1 MKIICIGRNY
11 VEHAKELNNP
21 VPTKPMFFVK
31 PDTALLRTHIFYI
44 PPFSNN
50 IHYELEL
57 VVKIKKVGKSI
68 SKRFAHK
75 YYDEISL
82 GLDLTARDLQEECKE
97 KGMPWEIAKGFD
109 SSAPIGK
116 WYQKKD
122 LKSLDFYLLKN
133 GEKVQEGNPSQMV
146 FDIDRIIEYVS
157 KFMTL
162 KKGDLIFTGT
172 PSGVGPLNKSDQ
184 LTASLY
190 IGNELISSEKTEEK
204 ENTLVIDSKTSETKI
219 DYRYLTA
226 AVVLGIFL
234 VYWMFLK

>member
-11 VEHAKELNNP
+11 LEHAKELNNP
-21 VPTKPMFFVK
+21 VPKKPMFFVK
-31 PDTALLRTHIFYI
+31 PDTSLLRTHMFYI

-82 GLDLTARDLQEECKE
+82 GLDLTARDLQEDCKE

-133 GEKVQEGNPSQMV
+133 GEKVQEGKPSQMV
-146 FDIDRIIEYVS
+146 FDVDSIIEYVS

-172 PSGVGPLNKSDQ
+172 PSGVGKMEVNDVFEAYLD
-184 LTASLY
+184 
-190 IGNELISSEKTEEK
+190 GRKT
-204 ENTLVIDSKTSETKI
+204 IDLRVK
-219 DYRYLTA
+219 
-226 AVVLGIFL
+226 
-234 VYWMFLK
+234 

>member
-31 PDTALLRTHIFYI
+31 PDTALLRTSMFYI

-172 PSGVGPLNKSDQ
+172 PSGVGKMEVNDVFEAYLDGK
-184 LTASLY
+184 
-190 IGNELISSEKTEEK
+190 KT
-204 ENTLVIDSKTSETKI
+204 IDLRVK
-219 DYRYLTA
+219 
-226 AVVLGIFL
+226 
-234 VYWMFLK
+234 

>member
-11 VEHAKELNNP
+11 LEHAKELNNP

-31 PDTALLRTHIFYI
+31 PDTALLRTQMFYI

-68 SKRFAHK
+68 SKRFAPN

-146 FDIDRIIEYVS
+146 FDVDRIIEYVS

-172 PSGVGPLNKSDQ
+172 PSGVGKMEVNDVFEAYLD
-184 LTASLY
+184 
-190 IGNELISSEKTEEK
+190 GRKT
-204 ENTLVIDSKTSETKI
+204 IDLRVK
-219 DYRYLTA
+219 
-226 AVVLGIFL
+226 
-234 VYWMFLK
+234 

>member
-11 VEHAKELNNP
+11 IEHAKELNNP

-31 PDTALLRTHIFYI
+31 PDTALLRTHMFYI

-133 GEKVQEGNPSQMV
+133 GERVQEGNPSQMV

-172 PSGVGPLNKSDQ
+172 PSGVGKMEVNDVFEAYLDGK
-184 LTASLY
+184 
-190 IGNELISSEKTEEK
+190 KT
-204 ENTLVIDSKTSETKI
+204 IDLRVK
-219 DYRYLTA
+219 
-226 AVVLGIFL
+226 
-234 VYWMFLK
+234 

>member
-21 VPTKPMFFVK
+21 VPTKPIFFVK

-133 GEKVQEGNPSQMV
+133 GERVQEGNPSQMV

-172 PSGVGPLNKSDQ
+172 PSGVGKMEVNDVFEAYLDGK
-184 LTASLY
+184 
-190 IGNELISSEKTEEK
+190 KTMDIRIK
-204 ENTLVIDSKTSETKI
+204 
-219 DYRYLTA
+219 
-226 AVVLGIFL
+226 
-234 VYWMFLK
+234 

>member
-11 VEHAKELNNP
+11 LEHAKELNNP
-21 VPTKPMFFVK
+21 VPKKPMFFVK
-31 PDTALLRTHIFYI
+31 PDTSLLRTHMFYI

-68 SKRFAHK
+68 SKKFAHK

-146 FDIDRIIEYVS
+146 FDVDSIIEYVS

-172 PSGVGPLNKSDQ
+172 PSGVGKMEVNDVFEAYLD
-184 LTASLY
+184 
-190 IGNELISSEKTEEK
+190 GRKT
-204 ENTLVIDSKTSETKI
+204 IDLRVK
-219 DYRYLTA
+219 
-226 AVVLGIFL
+226 
-234 VYWMFLK
+234 

>member
-21 VPTKPMFFVK
+21 VPKKPMFFVK
-31 PDTALLRTHIFYI
+31 PDTALLRTQMFYI

-82 GLDLTARDLQEECKE
+82 GLDLTARNLQEECKE

-172 PSGVGPLNKSDQ
+172 PYGVGKMEVNDVFEAYLDGK
-184 LTASLY
+184 
-190 IGNELISSEKTEEK
+190 KT
-204 ENTLVIDSKTSETKI
+204 ID
-219 DYRYLTA
+219 
-226 AVVLGIFL
+226 
-234 VYWMFLK
+234 LKVR

>member
-31 PDTALLRTHIFYI
+31 PDTALLRTHMFYI

-68 SKRFAHK
+68 SKRFAQK

-172 PSGVGPLNKSDQ
+172 PSGVGKLETNDVFEAYLDGK
-184 LTASLY
+184 
-190 IGNELISSEKTEEK
+190 KT
-204 ENTLVIDSKTSETKI
+204 IDL
-219 DYRYLTA
+219 R
-226 AVVLGIFL
+226 VR
-234 VYWMFLK
+234 

>member
-11 VEHAKELNNP
+11 LEHAKELNNP
-21 VPTKPMFFVK
+21 VPKKPMFFVK
-31 PDTALLRTHIFYI
+31 PDTSLLRTHMFYI

-146 FDIDRIIEYVS
+146 FDVDSIIEYVS

-172 PSGVGPLNKSDQ
+172 PSGVGKMEVNDVFEAYLDSR
-184 LTASLY
+184 
-190 IGNELISSEKTEEK
+190 KT
-204 ENTLVIDSKTSETKI
+204 IDLRVK
-219 DYRYLTA
+219 
-226 AVVLGIFL
+226 
-234 VYWMFLK
+234 

>member
-109 SSAPIGK
+109 CSAPIGK

-172 PSGVGPLNKSDQ
+172 PSGVGKMEVNDVFEAYLDGKK
-184 LTASLY
+184 TM
-190 IGNELISSEKTEEK
+190 ELRVK
-204 ENTLVIDSKTSETKI
+204 
-219 DYRYLTA
+219 
-226 AVVLGIFL
+226 
-234 VYWMFLK
+234 

>member
-11 VEHAKELNNP
+11 AEHAKELNNS
-21 VPTKPMFFVK
+21 VPEKPLFFVK
-31 PDTALLRTHIFYI
+31 PDTSLLRTHMFYI

-68 SKRFAHK
+68 SKRFAPN

-172 PSGVGPLNKSDQ
+172 PSGVGKMETNDVFEAYLDGK
-184 LTASLY
+184 
-190 IGNELISSEKTEEK
+190 KT
-204 ENTLVIDSKTSETKI
+204 ID
-219 DYRYLTA
+219 
-226 AVVLGIFL
+226 
-234 VYWMFLK
+234 LKVR

>member
-31 PDTALLRTHIFYI
+31 PDTALLRTHMFYI

-57 VVKIKKVGKSI
+57 VVKIKKVGKTI

-172 PSGVGPLNKSDQ
+172 PSGVGKMETNDVFEAYLDGK
-184 LTASLY
+184 
-190 IGNELISSEKTEEK
+190 KT
-204 ENTLVIDSKTSETKI
+204 IDLRVK
-219 DYRYLTA
+219 
-226 AVVLGIFL
+226 
-234 VYWMFLK
+234 

>member
-31 PDTALLRTHIFYI
+31 PDTALLRTHMFYI

-146 FDIDRIIEYVS
+146 FDIDRIIEYIS

-172 PSGVGPLNKSDQ
+172 PSGVGKMEVNDVFEAYLDGK
-184 LTASLY
+184 
-190 IGNELISSEKTEEK
+190 KTMDLRVK
-204 ENTLVIDSKTSETKI
+204 
-219 DYRYLTA
+219 
-226 AVVLGIFL
+226 
-234 VYWMFLK
+234 

>member
-11 VEHAKELNNP
+11 VEHAKELKNP

-31 PDTALLRTHIFYI
+31 PDTALLRTHMFYI

-116 WYQKKD
+116 WYKKD
-122 LKSLDFYLLKN
+122 ELKSLDFYLLKN
-133 GEKVQEGNPSQMV
+133 GEKVQEGNPSEMV
-146 FDIDRIIEYVS
+146 FDIDSIIEYVS

-172 PSGVGPLNKSDQ
+172 PSGVGKMETNDVFEAYLDGK
-184 LTASLY
+184 
-190 IGNELISSEKTEEK
+190 KT
-204 ENTLVIDSKTSETKI
+204 IDL
-219 DYRYLTA
+219 R
-226 AVVLGIFL
+226 VR
-234 VYWMFLK
+234 

>member
-31 PDTALLRTHIFYI
+31 PDTALLRTQMFYI
-44 PPFSNN
+44 PPFSKN

-82 GLDLTARDLQEECKE
+82 GLDLTARDLQEKCKE

-172 PSGVGPLNKSDQ
+172 PSGVGKMEVNDVFEAYLDGNK
-184 LTASLY
+184 T
-190 IGNELISSEKTEEK
+190 
-204 ENTLVIDSKTSETKI
+204 IDLRVK
-219 DYRYLTA
+219 
-226 AVVLGIFL
+226 
-234 VYWMFLK
+234 

>member
-11 VEHAKELNNP
+11 LEHAMELNNP
-21 VPTKPMFFVK
+21 VPKKPMFFVK
-31 PDTALLRTHIFYI
+31 PDTSLLRTHMFYI

-133 GEKVQEGNPSQMV
+133 GEKVQEGNPSKMV
-146 FDIDRIIEYVS
+146 FDVDSIIEYVS

-172 PSGVGPLNKSDQ
+172 PSGVGKMDVNDVFEAYLD
-184 LTASLY
+184 
-190 IGNELISSEKTEEK
+190 GRKTFDLRVK
-204 ENTLVIDSKTSETKI
+204 
-219 DYRYLTA
+219 
-226 AVVLGIFL
+226 
-234 VYWMFLK
+234 

>member
-11 VEHAKELNNP
+11 LEHAKELNNP

-31 PDTALLRTHIFYI
+31 PDTALLRTHMFYI

-133 GEKVQEGNPSQMV
+133 GERVQEGNPSQMV

-172 PSGVGPLNKSDQ
+172 PSGVGKMEVNDVFEAYLDGK
-184 LTASLY
+184 
-190 IGNELISSEKTEEK
+190 KT
-204 ENTLVIDSKTSETKI
+204 IDLRVK
-219 DYRYLTA
+219 
-226 AVVLGIFL
+226 
-234 VYWMFLK
+234 

>member
-31 PDTALLRTHIFYI
+31 PDTSLLRTHMFYI

-146 FDIDRIIEYVS
+146 FDVDSIIEYVS

-172 PSGVGPLNKSDQ
+172 PSGVGKMEVNDVFEAYLDGK
-184 LTASLY
+184 
-190 IGNELISSEKTEEK
+190 KT
-204 ENTLVIDSKTSETKI
+204 IDLRVK
-219 DYRYLTA
+219 
-226 AVVLGIFL
+226 
-234 VYWMFLK
+234 

>member
-11 VEHAKELNNP
+11 KEHAKELNNP

-172 PSGVGPLNKSDQ
+172 PSGVGKMEVNDVFEAYLDGK
-184 LTASLY
+184 
-190 IGNELISSEKTEEK
+190 KT
-204 ENTLVIDSKTSETKI
+204 IDLRVK
-219 DYRYLTA
+219 
-226 AVVLGIFL
+226 
-234 VYWMFLK
+234 

>member
-31 PDTALLRTHIFYI
+31 PDTALLRTQMFYI

-82 GLDLTARDLQEECKE
+82 GLDLTARDLQQECKE

-146 FDIDRIIEYVS
+146 FGVDSIIEYVS

-172 PSGVGPLNKSDQ
+172 PSGVGKMEVNDVFEAYLDGK
-184 LTASLY
+184 
-190 IGNELISSEKTEEK
+190 KT
-204 ENTLVIDSKTSETKI
+204 IDLRVK
-219 DYRYLTA
+219 
-226 AVVLGIFL
+226 
-234 VYWMFLK
+234 

>member
-31 PDTALLRTHIFYI
+31 PDTALLRTHMFYI

-68 SKRFAHK
+68 SKRFAPN

-82 GLDLTARDLQEECKE
+82 GLDLTARDLQEESKE

-172 PSGVGPLNKSDQ
+172 PSGVGKMEVNDVFEAYLDGK
-184 LTASLY
+184 
-190 IGNELISSEKTEEK
+190 KT
-204 ENTLVIDSKTSETKI
+204 IDLRVK
-219 DYRYLTA
+219 
-226 AVVLGIFL
+226 
-234 VYWMFLK
+234 

>member
-31 PDTALLRTHIFYI
+31 PDTSLLRTHMFYI

-133 GEKVQEGNPSQMV
+133 GEKVQEGNPLQML
-146 FDIDRIIEYVS
+146 FDVDSIIEYVS

-172 PSGVGPLNKSDQ
+172 PSGVGKIEVNDVFEAYLD
-184 LTASLY
+184 
-190 IGNELISSEKTEEK
+190 GRKT
-204 ENTLVIDSKTSETKI
+204 IDLRVK
-219 DYRYLTA
+219 
-226 AVVLGIFL
+226 
-234 VYWMFLK
+234 

>member
-11 VEHAKELNNP
+11 LEHAKELNNP
-21 VPTKPMFFVK
+21 LPTKPMFFVK
-31 PDTALLRTHIFYI
+31 PDTALLRTHMFYI

-133 GEKVQEGNPSQMV
+133 GEKVQKGNPSQMV

-172 PSGVGPLNKSDQ
+172 PSGVGRMEVNDVFEAYLDGKK
-184 LTASLY
+184 TM
-190 IGNELISSEKTEEK
+190 ELRVK
-204 ENTLVIDSKTSETKI
+204 
-219 DYRYLTA
+219 
-226 AVVLGIFL
+226 
-234 VYWMFLK
+234 

>member
-11 VEHAKELNNP
+11 LEHAKELNNP
-21 VPTKPMFFVK
+21 VPKKPMFFVK
-31 PDTALLRTHIFYI
+31 PDTSLLRTHMFYI

-146 FDIDRIIEYVS
+146 FDVDRIIEYVS

-172 PSGVGPLNKSDQ
+172 PSGVGKMEVNDVFEAYLDSR
-184 LTASLY
+184 
-190 IGNELISSEKTEEK
+190 KT
-204 ENTLVIDSKTSETKI
+204 IDLRVK
-219 DYRYLTA
+219 
-226 AVVLGIFL
+226 
-234 VYWMFLK
+234 

>member
-11 VEHAKELNNP
+11 VEHAKELNNH
-21 VPTKPMFFVK
+21 VPKKPMFFVK
-31 PDTALLRTHIFYI
+31 PDTALLRTQMFYI

-172 PSGVGPLNKSDQ
+172 PSGVGKMEVNDVFEAYLDGKK
-184 LTASLY
+184 TM
-190 IGNELISSEKTEEK
+190 ELRVK
-204 ENTLVIDSKTSETKI
+204 
-219 DYRYLTA
+219 
-226 AVVLGIFL
+226 
-234 VYWMFLK
+234 

>member
-11 VEHAKELNNP
+11 LEHAKELNNP
-21 VPTKPMFFVK
+21 VPKKPMFFVK
-31 PDTALLRTHIFYI
+31 PDTSLLRTHMFYI

-109 SSAPIGK
+109 SSAPIGN

-146 FDIDRIIEYVS
+146 FDVDSIIEYVS
-157 KFMTL
+157 KFITL

-172 PSGVGPLNKSDQ
+172 PSGVGKMEVNDVFEAYLD
-184 LTASLY
+184 
-190 IGNELISSEKTEEK
+190 GRKT
-204 ENTLVIDSKTSETKI
+204 IDLRVK
-219 DYRYLTA
+219 
-226 AVVLGIFL
+226 
-234 VYWMFLK
+234 

>member
-172 PSGVGPLNKSDQ
+172 PSGVGKMEVNDVFEAYLD
-184 LTASLY
+184 
-190 IGNELISSEKTEEK
+190 GRKT
-204 ENTLVIDSKTSETKI
+204 IDLRVK
-219 DYRYLTA
+219 
-226 AVVLGIFL
+226 
-234 VYWMFLK
+234 

>member
-31 PDTALLRTHIFYI
+31 PDTSLLRTHMFYI

-68 SKRFAHK
+68 SKRFAPN

-82 GLDLTARDLQEECKE
+82 GLDLTARDLQKECKE
-97 KGMPWEIAKGFD
+97 KRMPWEIAKGFD

-146 FDIDRIIEYVS
+146 FDIDSIIEYVS

-172 PSGVGPLNKSDQ
+172 PSGVGKMEVNDVFE
-184 LTASLY
+184 A
-190 IGNELISSEKTEEK
+190 
-204 ENTLVIDSKTSETKI
+204 
-219 DYRYLTA
+219 YLD
-226 AVVLGIFL
+226 G
-234 VYWMFLK
+234 K

>member
-11 VEHAKELNNP
+11 VDHAKELNNP
-21 VPTKPMFFVK
+21 VPEKPIFFVK
-31 PDTALLRTHIFYI
+31 PDTALLRTNLFYL
-44 PPFSNN
+44 PPYSNN

-68 SKRFAHK
+68 SKKFAPN

-82 GLDLTARDLQEECKE
+82 GLDFTARDLLNECIK
-97 KGMPWEIAKGFD
+97 KGLPWEIAKGFD

-122 LKSLDFYLLKN
+122 LKSMDFYLLKN
-133 GEKVQEGNPSQMV
+133 GEKVQEGNPSQML
-146 FDIDRIIEYVS
+146 FDIDSIIEYVS

-172 PSGVGPLNKSDQ
+172 PLGVGKIEADDVFKGYLD
-184 LTASLY
+184 
-190 IGNELISSEKTEEK
+190 GK
-204 ENTLVIDSKTSETKI
+204 ETI
-219 DYRYLTA
+219 R
-226 AVVLGIFL
+226 
-234 VYWMFLK
+234 LKVK

>member
-31 PDTALLRTHIFYI
+31 PDTALLRTSMFYI

-172 PSGVGPLNKSDQ
+172 PSGVGKMEVNDVFEAYLD
-184 LTASLY
+184 
-190 IGNELISSEKTEEK
+190 GRKT
-204 ENTLVIDSKTSETKI
+204 IDLRVK
-219 DYRYLTA
+219 
-226 AVVLGIFL
+226 
-234 VYWMFLK
+234 

>member
-1 MKIICIGRNY
+1 
-11 VEHAKELNNP
+11 
-21 VPTKPMFFVK
+21 MFFVK

-172 PSGVGPLNKSDQ
+172 PSGVGKMEVNDVFEAYLDGK
-184 LTASLY
+184 
-190 IGNELISSEKTEEK
+190 KT
-204 ENTLVIDSKTSETKI
+204 IDLRVK
-219 DYRYLTA
+219 
-226 AVVLGIFL
+226 
-234 VYWMFLK
+234 

>member
-11 VEHAKELNNP
+11 LEHAKELNNP

-133 GEKVQEGNPSQMV
+133 GERVQEGNPSQMV

-172 PSGVGPLNKSDQ
+172 PSGVGKMEVDDLFEAYLDGK
-184 LTASLY
+184 
-190 IGNELISSEKTEEK
+190 KT
-204 ENTLVIDSKTSETKI
+204 IDLRVK
-219 DYRYLTA
+219 
-226 AVVLGIFL
+226 
-234 VYWMFLK
+234 

>member
-31 PDTALLRTHIFYI
+31 PDTALLRTHMFYI

-172 PSGVGPLNKSDQ
+172 PSGVGKMEVNDVFEAYLDGK
-184 LTASLY
+184 
-190 IGNELISSEKTEEK
+190 KT
-204 ENTLVIDSKTSETKI
+204 IDL
-219 DYRYLTA
+219 R
-226 AVVLGIFL
+226 VR
-234 VYWMFLK
+234 